1 MSNWHSMEVDQ
12 VLKKLNTDPHLGLS
26 VEEAR
31 SRLEK
36 YGYNELKK
44 EEKISPSGTFINQFK
59 KILIIILLIA
69 AVLSVLVPPMFGISI
84 RACLISWFR

>member
-36 YGYNELKK
+36 YGYNELKR
-44 EEKISPSGTFINQFK
+44 EEQRQPLFWSLRK
-59 KILIIILLIA
+59 KKNIPITILLIA